1 MHAVSKQKKF
11 AEEEPFN
18 QGFLSQQEGHSIY
31 FEEYGSTSGLPV
43 VFLHGGP
50 GSGCSPRHRQLF
62 NPRTTRV
69 IFFDQRGCGR
79 SLADNPLHANT
90 TQHLINDIERLRKHL
105 EIDRWLV
112 VGGSWGATLGLAY
125 ANMHRHA
132 CLGAV
137 LRGVFLARTSDL
149 NWFFQDAQCLLP
161 DAWNTFAQHIPA
173 QHHLQIGSYLFEQ
186 TLHDVNNVSLPIV
199 RAWQNWESSLTQR
212 HHIQATTEL
221 SAEEKQILVTKYKV
235 QSHYLSHQCFFPSG
249 GVLSQISNLKDLPIH
264 LLHGRLD
271 WICLPQAAWDLHQA
285 LAQSRLQW
293 VDEAGH
299 NPFEP
304 PLFQA
309 MAQAIEEAV
318 TAFNELT

>member
-1 MHAVSKQKKF
+1 MHAVSKQKKI

-31 FEEYGSTSGLPV
+31 FEEYGSPSGLPV

-69 IFFDQRGCGR
+69 VFFDQRGCGR

-105 EIDRWLV
+105 EIERWLV

-173 QHHLQIGSYLFEQ
+173 QHRLQIGSYLFEQ

-235 QSHYLSHQCFFPSG
+235 QSHYLSHQCFFSSG

-285 LAQSRLQW
+285 LPQSRLQW
-293 VDEAGH
+293 IDDAGH

-304 PLFQA
+304 ALFKA
-309 MAQAIEEAV
+309 MVLAIEKAV
-318 TAFNELT
+318 TAFSELT